1 MIQFEWDP
9 AKAKMNLK
17 KHGAAFREA
26 ATVFKDPLGI
36 TSGDGGWGLGTSMI
50 LCVSLKSI
58 GDTCELCHG
67 KRE

>member
-1 MIQFEWDP
+1 MYENSLSAEQHNRGE
-9 AKAKMNLK
+9 KAN
-17 KHGAAFREA
+17 RES
-26 ATVFKDPLGI
+26 DQRE
-36 TSGDGGWGLGTSMI
+36 TSMI